1 MLSKLQL
8 AVPSGMRLKEAVALE
23 KCLKRS
29 EVRSILDPQDVS
41 HFAVEAD
48 EEEGKAL
55 RDDEMRVAVVGEV
68 VVYTCCEMSGRGG
81 GGPDDAM
88 GGLCE
93 AE

>member
-1 MLSKLQL
+1 MEEVAEQLQL

-68 VVYTCCEMSGRGG
+68 VVDQMMQWVVSVKQSKKQSKKN
-81 GGPDDAM
+81 
-88 GGLCE
+88 
-93 AE
+93 